1 MRLASSLRDDN
12 SGDTQARPLAD
23 APHIRFE
30 WDDAKSERCVRDRGF
45 GFADILPA
53 FLDPNRRVERDD
65 RRDYGEA
72 RFRLYGRVAG
82 RLLVIAYTRRGM
94 VMRIISARK
103 ANARER
109 DRYGED

>member
-1 MRLASSLRDDN
+1 
-12 SGDTQARPLAD
+12 LAD

-30 WDDAKSERCVRDRGF
+30 WNDAKNDRCVRDRGF

-53 FLDPNRRVERDD
+53 FLDPNRRVERDV
-65 RRDYGEA
+65 RRDYGEE

-82 RLLVIAYTRRGM
+82 RLFAIAW
-94 VMRIISARK
+94 IISARN

-109 DRYGED
+109 DRYGAD

>member
-1 MRLASSLRDDN
+1 M
-12 SGDTQARPLAD
+12 AD

-30 WDDAKSERCVRDRGF
+30 WDHAKSDRCVQERGF

-65 RRDYGEA
+65 RREYGEE

-82 RLLVIAYTRRGM
+82 RLFVITYTRRERATR
-94 VMRIISARK
+94 VISARK

-109 DRYGED
+109 GRYGED

>member
-1 MRLASSLRDDN
+1 M
-12 SGDTQARPLAD
+12 AD
-23 APHIRFE
+23 VPHIRFE
-30 WDDAKSERCVRDRGF
+30 WDEAKNDSCVRDRGF

-65 RRDYGEA
+65 RRDYGED

-82 RLLVIAYTRRGM
+82 RLFVTTYTRRG
-94 VMRIISARK
+94 VATRIISARK

-109 DRYGED
+109 ERYGTD

>member
-1 MRLASSLRDDN
+1 MN
-12 SGDTQARPLAD
+12 NFGEGQAGLLAD
-23 APHIRFE
+23 APYIRFE
-30 WDDAKSERCVRDRGF
+30 WDDAKNDRCLRDRGF

-65 RRDYGEA
+65 RRDYGED

-82 RLLVIAYTRRGM
+82 RLFVIAYTRRGA
-94 VMRIISARK
+94 VTRIISARE

-109 DRYGED
+109 DRYGPD